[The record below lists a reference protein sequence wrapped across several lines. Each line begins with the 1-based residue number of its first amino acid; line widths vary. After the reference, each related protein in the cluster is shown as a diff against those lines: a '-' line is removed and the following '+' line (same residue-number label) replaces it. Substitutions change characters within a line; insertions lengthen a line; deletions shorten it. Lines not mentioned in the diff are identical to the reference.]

1 MNFMDSLCAKCE
13 HNDWETMRE
22 IRAAYKAARSE
33 LPKHTWCRI
42 TDRPED
48 VRWHSCRYLGGGIDR

>member
-1 MNFMDSLCAKCE
+1 MNFMDSLCASCE
-13 HNDWETMRE
+13 HHDWDTMRE
-22 IRAAYKAARSE
+22 VRAAYKSAH
-33 LPKHTWCRI
+33 LPLPDHTWCKV